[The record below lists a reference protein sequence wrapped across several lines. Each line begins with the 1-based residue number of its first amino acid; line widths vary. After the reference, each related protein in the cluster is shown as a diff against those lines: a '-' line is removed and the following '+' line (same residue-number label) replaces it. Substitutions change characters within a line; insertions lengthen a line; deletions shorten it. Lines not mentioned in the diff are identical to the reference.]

1 VSRTR
6 DNSGSIAKNDRKEQP
21 NHPDIKGKA
30 TVGGVEY
37 WVSGWLKENDR
48 GKWYSLSFTP
58 IVLIGGRSGDDD
70 APAEPARGGG
80 TKPGKAP
87 AALDD
92 DIPFEKAWR

>member
-1 VSRTR
+1 VSGTR

-58 IVLIGGRSGDDD
+58 KD

-80 TKPGKAP
+80 AKPGKAP